1 MNDINMF
8 DEINWKAKYEK
19 ERKLRQ
25 EVEGEAAMIKATTVY
40 NSPEMREMKAK
51 LSETEIVLKGTKQ
64 IVNDMHKENRDIFER
79 LAELCEVD
87 ESHQKLNGKLQT
99 QLTELEDYNIKLRQ
113 EITVKEQEVLE
124 VKADNLKLAKQIDD
138 HVTKL
143 RQAGIL

>member
-19 ERKLRQ
+19 EHKRRQ
-25 EVEGEAAMIKATTVY
+25 EAEGEAAMIKATTVY

-79 LAELCEVD
+79 LAEALEID
-87 ESHQKLNGKLQT
+87 ERHQKLNGKLQT
-99 QLTELEDYNIKLRQ
+99 QLTELEQENIELH
-113 EITVKEQEVLE
+113 
-124 VKADNLKLAKQIDD
+124 ADNKKLAKQIDD
-138 HVTKL
+138 YVDKL
-143 RQAGIL
+143 RRAAII

>member
-79 LAELCEVD
+79 LSELCEVD